1 MLRISLAALSIF
13 FSTLLSFSQSVEDSS
28 TYKNR
33 KLKVE
38 EINFVSSYYNQKG
51 NNSAVTGGVGNEKLS
66 DFATTIDVRISR
78 YDFRKRKH
86 TLNAELGVDVYSS
99 ASSDKIDPN
108 TISSASSGDV
118 RVYPSVNYAVA
129 NEKTGSTYSFTGSV
143 SSEYDYFSKGVA
155 LGWTKLSK
163 NKNRE
168 FGVKGQ
174 MYLDTWSVILPIELR
189 NSSSLRGTK
198 PRNSYSL
205 SFTLSQVMTRKLQV
219 LLMAD
224 VAYQSGQLATLYHRT
239 YFTNGSH
246 KVENL
251 PDSRLKLPFGVRL
264 NYFAGDRVIIRT
276 YYRYYQDNWDLKAHT
291 FEIETPIKIT
301 PFFSVSPFYRYY
313 KQTGVKYFA
322 SYQAHA
328 LTEKYYTSDYD
339 LSSLSSN
346 MFGAGIRYAPPGG
359 LMGISRFNA
368 IELRYGHYE
377 RSTALTSN
385 IITLLAKLK

>member
-1 MLRISLAALSIF
+1 MLRISLAALSIL

-28 TYKNR
+28 AYKNR

-51 NNSAVTGGVGNEKLS
+51 NNSAVTGGIGTEKLS
-66 DFATTIDVRISR
+66 DFATTIDVRVSR
-78 YDFRKRKH
+78 YDLRKRKH
-86 TLNAELGVDVYSS
+86 SLTTELGVDVYSS
-99 ASSDKIDPN
+99 ASSDKIDPT

-118 RVYPSVNYAVA
+118 RVYPSVNYAIA
-129 NEKTGSTYSFTGSV
+129 NEQTGSTYSVTGSV
-143 SSEYDYFSKGVA
+143 SSEYDYFSKGIA

-174 MYLDTWSVILPIELR
+174 IFLDTWSVILPIELR
-189 NSSSLRGTK
+189 NSNSLRGTK
-198 PRNSYSL
+198 PRDSYSL
-205 SFTLSQVMTRKLQV
+205 SFTLSQIMTRKFQA

-224 VAYQSGQLATLYHRT
+224 IAYQSGQLATLYHRT

-251 PDSRLKLPFGVRL
+251 PNSRFKLPIGVRL
-264 NYFAGDRVIIRT
+264 NYFAGEQVIVRT
-276 YYRYYQDNWDLKAHT
+276 YYRYYQDNWGLKAHT
-291 FEIETPIKIT
+291 FEIETPVKIT
-301 PFFSVSPFYRYY
+301 PFFSVSPFYRFY

-322 SYQAHA
+322 PYQSHA

-346 MFGAGIRYAPPGG
+346 MFGAGIRYAQPGG
-359 LMGISRFNA
+359 VMGISRFNA

-385 IITLLAKLK
+385 IITLLAKFK